1 MRESLTNCNGFQS
14 PAETAFAWRPGP
26 RRGPAVLGARAWSTP
41 KGAPLALARVILWSR
56 FCSAAASGILLRRP
70 SPTAESKPMPT
81 RPPRLIVRDASGNDR
96 ELEIARTPFTLGRQG
111 DNELVLF
118 DNRIS
123 RRHARIIKDER
134 GYVLQDTESRHGTFV
149 NGER

>member
-1 MRESLTNCNGFQS
+1 
-14 PAETAFAWRPGP
+14 
-26 RRGPAVLGARAWSTP
+26 
-41 KGAPLALARVILWSR
+41 
-56 FCSAAASGILLRRP
+56 
-70 SPTAESKPMPT
+70 MPT

-149 NGER
+149 NGERVSS